1 MIDVAGRAARA
12 HSHRPVLG
20 VNPHPPHRR
29 QVDDQAVIDAA
40 QTGTIVPA
48 AANGDGEL
56 VAPPEIHRRDDIG
69 DVGASGDEQWPL
81 VDHGVVEF
89 TRLPYSGWLRPIS
102 PPRRLWPNLA
112 MSSSF
117 MGLV

>member
-1 MIDVAGRAARA
+1 MIDVAGGAACT

-20 VNPHPPHRR
+20 VDPHAPHRR

-56 VAPPEIHRRDDIG
+56 VVPPKIHRGDHIG
-69 DVGASGDEQWPL
+69 DVAAPS
-81 VDHGVVEF
+81 
-89 TRLPYSGWLRPIS
+89 
-102 PPRRLWPNLA
+102 NK
-112 MSSSF
+112 
-117 MGLV
+117 